1 MKRLCWTCLLCM
13 LEIIWQRIKIGTVNS
28 NFLHAIC
35 STSRPTLCKAF
46 CAQTHIHHASTIK
59 TTLEMPLSNKYTLA
73 SSQDQEG
80 YVIMIGKLSRQ
91 CHLQYT
97 TQWTSMFLILLTLS
111 TDQIGH
117 DLLYTTINACISS
130 D

>member
-1 MKRLCWTCLLCM
+1 MQSILRTNPH
-13 LEIIWQRIKIGTVNS
+13 T
-28 NFLHAIC
+28 
-35 STSRPTLCKAF
+35 STF
-46 CAQTHIHHASTIK
+46 K

-73 SSQDQEG
+73 SRQDQEG